1 MIDEKGFITGTYRCI
16 PGEWERDA
24 NLGGRYS
31 DLKKIG
37 RFVRT
42 KSPKPSSEDSTSSK
56 YEGTVSSSSSKDS
69 ERKVGVI
76 KRNNKAI
83 EEKIPVKQSK
93 RYWGARSEST
103 PNDDEPRG
111 GAMVKQTPANTPP
124 TSPPP
129 TLLAK
134 VRQVPGDGNC
144 LFHSVSTCLS
154 FILNGTHVDMH
165 NTTTLRT
172 TSRLLRTRAVDCL
185 SKRPRRILFL
195 QGRECLQADE
205 LVEAAAAQYNITG
218 EEYCGLMRKES
229 YWGGGPEIVALC
241 NVLRRPIHVYEL
253 TSSVVSGSG
262 VDSDGNSDGSNNG
275 GFEGKKEF
283 ELRRMACFGSPKFD
297 RREPLHI
304 LSADSRFP
312 DIAPGRQLRSGNHFL
327 ALFPTDT
334 TH

>member
-1 MIDEKGFITGTYRCI
+1 
-16 PGEWERDA
+16 
-24 NLGGRYS
+24 
-31 DLKKIG
+31 
-37 RFVRT
+37 
-42 KSPKPSSEDSTSSK
+42 
-56 YEGTVSSSSSKDS
+56 
-69 ERKVGVI
+69 
-76 KRNNKAI
+76 
-83 EEKIPVKQSK
+83 
-93 RYWGARSEST
+93 
-103 PNDDEPRG
+103 
-111 GAMVKQTPANTPP
+111 
-124 TSPPP
+124 
-129 TLLAK
+129 
-134 VRQVPGDGNC
+134 
-144 LFHSVSTCLS
+144 
-154 FILNGTHVDMH
+154 
-165 NTTTLRT
+165 
-172 TSRLLRTRAVDCL
+172 
-185 SKRPRRILFL
+185 
-195 QGRECLQADE
+195 
-205 LVEAAAAQYNITG
+205 VEAAAAQYNITG